1 MAYLVIEVNADSK
14 SIDDYNAQVL
24 LGGTTKPRV
33 CVNALKTLLDK
44 VLIGA
49 APATVKMV
57 SKDASTT
64 ISTSGT
70 SSTSITLTLT

>member
-1 MAYLVIEVNADSK
+1 MAYLVIEVSADSK
-14 SIDDYNAQVL
+14 SIADYNDQVL

-33 CVNALKTLLDK
+33 CVNALKNLLDK

-64 ISTSGT
+64 ISTSG
-70 SSTSITLTLT
+70 SGSTSITLTLT